1 MGIWHSFENETFY
14 LFIYLFQIYLY
25 RVACSA
31 ITVLQQ
37 GPVTYIQE
45 IEKTNIYNI

>member
-1 MGIWHSFENETFY
+1 MLHNFKVN
-14 LFIYLFQIYLY
+14 LFIYLFHIYLY

-45 IEKTNIYNI
+45 IQKTNINNI